1 MIKNLI
7 ARIATIFGAVLTI
20 FTIGRFF
27 GKKSE
32 ENKQIKENF
41 EDAVKS
47 KKRQQARKSDDI
59 STVKRRMQKYVRK

>member
-7 ARIATIFGAVLTI
+7 SKITAILGVLLAT

-27 GKKSE
+27 GKRSE
-32 ENKQIKENF
+32 ENEQIKTNF

-59 STVKRRMQKYVRK
+59 STIKRRMQKYVRK